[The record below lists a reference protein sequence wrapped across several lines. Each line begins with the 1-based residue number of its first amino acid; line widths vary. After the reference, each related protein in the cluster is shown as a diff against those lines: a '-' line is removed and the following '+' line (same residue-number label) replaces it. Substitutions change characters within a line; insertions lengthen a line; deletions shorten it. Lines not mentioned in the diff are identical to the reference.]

1 MSLRKTAQPTA
12 TPQSFNSGMS
22 LLQGLA
28 LLGVLGVVVAL
39 LISHFA

>member
-12 TPQSFNSGMS
+12 TPQSFNSGLS

-28 LLGVLGVVVAL
+28 LLAALGAAIVVVVT
-39 LISHFA
+39 HFA

>member
-1 MSLRKTAQPTA
+1 MSLRKTAQPT
-12 TPQSFNSGMS
+12 TSPESINSGMS

>member
-12 TPQSFNSGMS
+12 TPQSYNSGMS

-39 LISHFA
+39 VVAHFA